1 MSALPLTVTDS
12 SMLTVS
18 ASTGVGADV
27 SVTNSS
33 ESVFSSVLDSSIQTD
48 TTLVPDAE
56 SRALSEPDVAT
67 TESKPPVQPA
77 ETAVD
82 LLSTLQA
89 SRQLDTSLQLNTSA
103 IQESRATDI
112 SGDQTVNA
120 SAPSFTSD
128 VSAVVYEQTDM
139 PADSIQ
145 QSSDTKPAISVA
157 HQEKQTVKT
166 EDTRI
171 PSDTQPNG
179 TIQLAET
186 EAERPSEDET
196 QSELDETGAAGAKTN
211 TTTSGI
217 SVAEQSG
224 GHHTKTLDG
233 KHPAGSHE
241 TTVAETNSAG
251 ITDKVDV
258 VTVSENDA
266 VTTSDSDSNTTPDA
280 NKSLESQQLDAT
292 NLVITPQVVAP
303 VTDPLLTIN
312 TTSDT
317 ESANEVT
324 STALPAS
331 DTAINSSVD
340 SANKDAKTSEQ
351 KKTALL
357 GQMIHELVTQVKD
370 SDTASQITSD
380 AITPATTLTEDLSIS
395 AEDKAE
401 TADNSAILPEKKT
414 EMQLPA
420 DFPRDTAS
428 SEMTATRVHDNHGVS
443 LTGKSALSSTGALP
457 EQAQGLRS
465 IHDQLPA
472 LYVKNGQVEG
482 HELTARIML
491 MAGEKWQEAELQLE
505 PQNMGKVRV
514 QLTIDQEQQA
524 NVQFIVQHA
533 QAKEA
538 LDQSLPRLRELLS
551 QHGLQPGQTQVQQQ
565 TSDNAGQSW
574 NQQMANTGQ
583 QNGRGSSASGW
594 SNSGSNESEVA
605 QSVTVSASQASGI
618 DFYA

>member
-145 QSSDTKPAISVA
+145 QSTDTKPAISVA

-171 PSDTQPNG
+171 PSDTLPNG
-179 TIQLAET
+179 TIHLAET
-186 EAERPSEDET
+186 EAKTPSEDET

-217 SVAEQSG
+217 SVTEQST
-224 GHHTKTLDG
+224 GHHPKTLDG

-241 TTVAETNSAG
+241 TTVAETNSVG
-251 ITDKVDV
+251 VTDKVDV
-258 VTVSENDA
+258 VPVSENDA
-266 VTTSDSDSNTTPDA
+266 VTTFDSDSNTTPDA
-280 NKSLESQQLDAT
+280 NKSLESQQLD
-292 NLVITPQVVAP
+292 V
-303 VTDPLLTIN
+303 
-312 TTSDT
+312 
-317 ESANEVT
+317 
-324 STALPAS
+324 
-331 DTAINSSVD
+331 
-340 SANKDAKTSEQ
+340 
-351 KKTALL
+351 
-357 GQMIHELVTQVKD
+357 
-370 SDTASQITSD
+370 
-380 AITPATTLTEDLSIS
+380 
-395 AEDKAE
+395 
-401 TADNSAILPEKKT
+401 
-414 EMQLPA
+414 PA
-420 DFPRDTAS
+420 DFPRETAS

>member
-1 MSALPLTVTDS
+1 MSALPLTITDS

-171 PSDTQPNG
+171 PSDTLPNG

-186 EAERPSEDET
+186 EAKTPSEDET

-217 SVAEQSG
+217 SVTEQST
-224 GHHTKTLDG
+224 GHHPKTLDG

-251 ITDKVDV
+251 ITI
-258 VTVSENDA
+258 
-266 VTTSDSDSNTTPDA
+266 
-280 NKSLESQQLDAT
+280 KS
-292 NLVITPQVVAP
+292 
-303 VTDPLLTIN
+303 
-312 TTSDT
+312 
-317 ESANEVT
+317 
-324 STALPAS
+324 
-331 DTAINSSVD
+331 
-340 SANKDAKTSEQ
+340 
-351 KKTALL
+351 
-357 GQMIHELVTQVKD
+357 M
-370 SDTASQITSD
+370 
-380 AITPATTLTEDLSIS
+380 
-395 AEDKAE
+395 
-401 TADNSAILPEKKT
+401 
-414 EMQLPA
+414 
-420 DFPRDTAS
+420 
-428 SEMTATRVHDNHGVS
+428 
-443 LTGKSALSSTGALP
+443 
-457 EQAQGLRS
+457 
-465 IHDQLPA
+465 
-472 LYVKNGQVEG
+472 
-482 HELTARIML
+482 
-491 MAGEKWQEAELQLE
+491 W
-505 PQNMGKVRV
+505 
-514 QLTIDQEQQA
+514 
-524 NVQFIVQHA
+524 
-533 QAKEA
+533 
-538 LDQSLPRLRELLS
+538 
-551 QHGLQPGQTQVQQQ
+551 
-565 TSDNAGQSW
+565 
-574 NQQMANTGQ
+574 
-583 QNGRGSSASGW
+583 
-594 SNSGSNESEVA
+594 
-605 QSVTVSASQASGI
+605 
-618 DFYA
+618 

>member
-171 PSDTQPNG
+171 PSDTLPNG
-179 TIQLAET
+179 TIHLAET
-186 EAERPSEDET
+186 EAKTPSEDET

-241 TTVAETNSAG
+241 TTVAETNSVG
-251 ITDKVDV
+251 VTDKVDV
-258 VTVSENDA
+258 VPVSENDA
-266 VTTSDSDSNTTPDA
+266 VTTFDSDSNTTPDA

-317 ESANEVT
+317 EAANEVT
-324 STALPAS
+324 GTTLPAS
-331 DTAINSSVD
+331 
-340 SANKDAKTSEQ
+340 
-351 KKTALL
+351 
-357 GQMIHELVTQVKD
+357 
-370 SDTASQITSD
+370 
-380 AITPATTLTEDLSIS
+380 
-395 AEDKAE
+395 
-401 TADNSAILPEKKT
+401 ILP
-414 EMQLPA
+414 
-420 DFPRDTAS
+420 
-428 SEMTATRVHDNHGVS
+428 
-443 LTGKSALSSTGALP
+443 
-457 EQAQGLRS
+457 
-465 IHDQLPA
+465 
-472 LYVKNGQVEG
+472 
-482 HELTARIML
+482 
-491 MAGEKWQEAELQLE
+491 
-505 PQNMGKVRV
+505 
-514 QLTIDQEQQA
+514 
-524 NVQFIVQHA
+524 
-533 QAKEA
+533 
-538 LDQSLPRLRELLS
+538 
-551 QHGLQPGQTQVQQQ
+551 
-565 TSDNAGQSW
+565 
-574 NQQMANTGQ
+574 
-583 QNGRGSSASGW
+583 
-594 SNSGSNESEVA
+594 
-605 QSVTVSASQASGI
+605 
-618 DFYA
+618 

>member
-1 MSALPLTVTDS
+1 MSALPLTITDS

-157 HQEKQTVKT
+157 YQEKQTVKT

-171 PSDTQPNG
+171 PSDTLPNG

-186 EAERPSEDET
+186 EAKTPSEDET

-241 TTVAETNSAG
+241 TTVAETNSVG
-251 ITDKVDV
+251 VTDKVDV
-258 VTVSENDA
+258 VPVSENDA
-266 VTTSDSDSNTTPDA
+266 VTTFDSDSNTTPDA

-324 STALPAS
+324 STTLPAS
-331 DTAINSSVD
+331 NTAINSSVD

-533 QAKEA
+533 QAKEV

>member
-33 ESVFSSVLDSSIQTD
+33 ESIFSSVLDSSIQTD

-56 SRALSEPDVAT
+56 SSALSEPDVAT

-145 QSSDTKPAISVA
+145 QSTDTKPAISVA

-171 PSDTQPNG
+171 PSDTLPNG
-179 TIQLAET
+179 TIHLAET
-186 EAERPSEDET
+186 EAKTPSEDET

-251 ITDKVDV
+251 ITDKADA

-266 VTTSDSDSNTTPDA
+266 VTRSDSDSNTTPDA

-324 STALPAS
+324 STTLPAS
-331 DTAINSSVD
+331 NTAINSSVD

>member
-112 SGDQTVNA
+112 SGDQTVNE

-171 PSDTQPNG
+171 PSDTLPNG

-186 EAERPSEDET
+186 EAKTPSEDET

-217 SVAEQSG
+217 SVTEQST
-224 GHHTKTLDG
+224 GHHPKTLDG

-241 TTVAETNSAG
+241 TTVAETNSVG
-251 ITDKVDV
+251 VTDKVDV
-258 VTVSENDA
+258 VPVSENDA
-266 VTTSDSDSNTTPDA
+266 VTTFDSDSNTTPDA

-324 STALPAS
+324 STTLPAS
-331 DTAINSSVD
+331 NTAINSSVD

-533 QAKEA
+533 QAKEV

>member
-1 MSALPLTVTDS
+1 MSALPLTITDS

-157 HQEKQTVKT
+157 YQEKQTVKT

-171 PSDTQPNG
+171 PSDTLPNG

-186 EAERPSEDET
+186 EAKTPSEDET

-241 TTVAETNSAG
+241 TTVAETNSVG
-251 ITDKVDV
+251 VTDKVDV
-258 VTVSENDA
+258 VPVSENDA
-266 VTTSDSDSNTTPDA
+266 VTTFDSDSNTTPDA

-324 STALPAS
+324 STTLPAS
-331 DTAINSSVD
+331 NTAINSSVD

>member
-139 PADSIQ
+139 TADSIQ
-145 QSSDTKPAISVA
+145 QSTDTKPAISVA

-241 TTVAETNSAG
+241 TTVAETNSVG
-251 ITDKVDV
+251 VTDKVDV
-258 VTVSENDA
+258 VPVSENDA
-266 VTTSDSDSNTTPDA
+266 VTTFDSDSNTTPDA

-324 STALPAS
+324 STTLPAS
-331 DTAINSSVD
+331 NTAINSSVD

>member
-112 SGDQTVNA
+112 SGDQTVNE

-241 TTVAETNSAG
+241 TTVAETNSVG
-251 ITDKVDV
+251 VTDKVDV
-258 VTVSENDA
+258 VPVSENDA
-266 VTTSDSDSNTTPDA
+266 VTTFDSDSNTTPDA

-324 STALPAS
+324 STTLPAS
-331 DTAINSSVD
+331 NTAINSSVD

>member
-157 HQEKQTVKT
+157 YQEKQTVKT

-171 PSDTQPNG
+171 PSDTLPNG

-241 TTVAETNSAG
+241 TTVAETNSVG
-251 ITDKVDV
+251 VTDKVDV
-258 VTVSENDA
+258 VPVSENDA
-266 VTTSDSDSNTTPDA
+266 VTTFDSDSNTTPDA

-324 STALPAS
+324 STTLPAS
-331 DTAINSSVD
+331 NTAINSSVD

-594 SNSGSNESEVA
+594 SSSGSNESEVA